1 MIRLGVLF
9 PEHLNLNGDYGN
21 LEVIARQLEWRGMSC
36 EIVAVGTHAE
46 LTSDLDFLFIG
57 HGSSAAW
64 ASIYEEFRGLLAPLK
79 ALLSAGIPGMSVS
92 TGFEQ
97 MVRGSLFEGLT
108 VNSLSS
114 RTSKFVVEQDAKSEV
129 LGYLNTDVDLPII
142 HRESNF
148 IGTML
153 HGPILAKNPALLE
166 EVLLKICSRAGLE
179 LAPFHSNEKAGLLA
193 DLVDKVWELERELA
207 SE

>member
-9 PEHLNLNGDYGN
+9 PENLNLNGDYGN
-21 LEVIARQLEWRGMSC
+21 LEVVARQLEWRGMAS

-46 LTSDLDFLFIG
+46 LTSGLDFLLVG

-64 ASIYEEFRGLLAPLK
+64 ASIHEEFRGLLDPLK
-79 ALLSAGIPGMSVS
+79 ALLAAGMPGLSVS
-92 TGFEQ
+92 TGFEY
-97 MVRGSLFEGLT
+97 MVRGSVFEGLN

-114 RTSKFVVEQDAKSEV
+114 RTSKFVVEQDVKGEV

-153 HGPILAKNPALLE
+153 HGPILAKNPTLLE
-166 EVLLKICSRAGLE
+166 EVLLKISSNAGVE
-179 LAPFHSNEKAGLLA
+179 LAPVDASEKAGLLA
-193 DLVDKVWELERELA
+193 DLVDKVWVLERELA

>member
-21 LEVIARQLEWRGMSC
+21 LEVISRQLEWRGMAS
-36 EIVAVGTHAE
+36 EIVEVRSQAE
-46 LTSDLDFLFIG
+46 LTSGLDFILIG
-57 HGSSAAW
+57 HGSNAAW
-64 ASIYEEFRGLLAPLK
+64 ASVDDEFRGLLVTFK
-79 ALLSAGIPGMSVS
+79 ALMTAGLPGMSVS

-97 MVRGSLFEGLT
+97 MVRGSVFEGLT
-108 VNSLSS
+108 LTTVSERS
-114 RTSKFVVEQDAKSEV
+114 SKFVVEQDDEGEV

-142 HRESNF
+142 HREYNF

-166 EVLLKICSRAGLE
+166 EVLLKISTHAARE
-179 LAPFHSNEKAGLLA
+179 LAVIQASEKADLLA
-193 DLVDKVWELERELA
+193 DLVDKVWELERDLA

>member
-9 PEHLNLNGDYGN
+9 PEQLNLNGDYGN
-21 LEVIARQLEWRGMSC
+21 VEVVARQLEWRGMAS
-36 EIVAVGTHAE
+36 EIVAVGTKAE
-46 LTSDLDFLFIG
+46 LTSGLDFLLVG

-64 ASIYEEFRGLLAPLK
+64 ASIDEKFRCLLDPLK
-79 ALLSAGIPGMSVS
+79 ALLAAGMPGMSVS

-97 MVRGSLFEGLT
+97 MVRGSVFEGLN

-114 RTSKFVVEQDAKSEV
+114 RTSKFVVGQDVNGEV

-153 HGPILAKNPALLE
+153 HGPILAKNPTLLE
-166 EVLLKICSRAGLE
+166 EVLLKISSNAGLE
-179 LAPFHSNEKAGLLA
+179 LAPIDASEKAGLLA
-193 DLVDKVWELERELA
+193 DLVDKVWELERDLA

>member
-21 LEVIARQLEWRGMSC
+21 LEVIARQLEWRGMAS
-36 EIVAVGTHAE
+36 EIVAVGTRAE
-46 LTSDLDFLFIG
+46 LTSDLDFLLVG

-64 ASIYEEFRGLLAPLK
+64 ASIDSEFRGLLATLK
-79 ALLSAGIPGMSVS
+79 VLLSAGMPGMSVS
-92 TGFEQ
+92 SGFEQ
-97 MVRGSLFEGLT
+97 MVRGSVFEGLT
-108 VNSLSS
+108 ANSLSS
-114 RTSKFVVEQDAKSEV
+114 RTSKFVVEQDVEGEV
-129 LGYLNTDVDLPII
+129 LGYLNADVDLPII

-153 HGPILAKNPALLE
+153 HGPILAKNPILLE
-166 EVLLKICSRAGLE
+166 EVLLKICSSAGLE
-179 LAPFHSNEKAGLLA
+179 LAPFQANEKAGLLA

>member
-21 LEVIARQLEWRGMSC
+21 LEVIARQLEWRGMTC
-36 EIVAVGTHAE
+36 EVISVGSRAE
-46 LTSDLDFLFIG
+46 LTSGLDFLLIG

-64 ASIYEEFRGLLAPLK
+64 ASIDEEFRGLLTPLK
-79 ALLSAGIPGMSVS
+79 ALLAAGLPGMAVS
-92 TGFEQ
+92 SGFER
-97 MVRGSLFEGLT
+97 MVRGSLFEKLD

-114 RTSKFVVEQDAKSEV
+114 RTSKFVVEQDVDGEV

-148 IGTML
+148 LGTML
-153 HGPILAKNPALLE
+153 HGPILAKNPTLLE
-166 EVLLKICSRAGLE
+166 EILLKISSNAGLE
-179 LAPFHSNEKAGLLA
+179 LAPIYANEKASLLA
-193 DLVDKVWELERELA
+193 DLVDKVWELERDLA

>member
-21 LEVIARQLEWRGMSC
+21 LEVIARQLEWRGMANETVEVRSN
-36 EIVAVGTHAE
+36 AE
-46 LTSDLDFLFIG
+46 LTSGLDFLLIG
-57 HGSSAAW
+57 HGSNAAW
-64 ASIYEEFRGLLAPLK
+64 ASIDDDFRGLLVTLK
-79 ALLSAGIPGMSVS
+79 ALMAAGLPGMSVS

-97 MVRGSLFEGLT
+97 MVRGSVFEGLMLST
-108 VNSLSS
+108 VSS
-114 RTSKFVVEQDAKSEV
+114 RISKFVVEQDDEGDV
-129 LGYLNTDVDLPII
+129 LGYLNTDVNLPII
-142 HRESNF
+142 HREFNF

-166 EVLLKICSRAGLE
+166 EVLLKISTHAARE
-179 LAPFHSNEKAGLLA
+179 LAVIQASEKADLLA
-193 DLVDKVWELERELA
+193 DLVDKIWELERDLA

>member
-21 LEVIARQLEWRGMSC
+21 IEVISRQLEWRGMAS
-36 EIVAVGTHAE
+36 EIVAVGTPSE
-46 LTSDLDFLFIG
+46 LASGLDFLLIG

-64 ASIYEEFRGLLAPLK
+64 ESIDEEFRGLLAPLK
-79 ALLSAGIPGMSVS
+79 ALLAGGLPGMSVS
-92 TGFEQ
+92 SGFEQ
-97 MVRGSLFEGLT
+97 MVRGSVFEGLT
-108 VNSLSS
+108 ANSVSS
-114 RTSKFVVEQDAKSEV
+114 RTSKFVVQQDVEGEV
-129 LGYLNTDVDLPII
+129 LGYLNADVDLPII

-166 EVLLKICSRAGLE
+166 EVLFKICSSAGLE
-179 LAPFHSNEKAGLLA
+179 LGPLHANEKAGLLA

>member
-21 LEVIARQLEWRGMSC
+21 LEVISRQLEWRRMAS
-36 EIVAVGTHAE
+36 EIVAVGSPAE
-46 LTSDLDFLFIG
+46 LSSGLDFLLIG

-64 ASIYEEFRGLLAPLK
+64 ASIDAEFRGLLATLK
-79 ALLSAGIPGMSVS
+79 ALMAAGLPGMSVS

-97 MVRGSLFEGLT
+97 MVRGSLFEKLT

-114 RTSKFVVEQDAKSEV
+114 RTSKFVVEQDVEGEV

-148 IGTML
+148 LGTML
-153 HGPILAKNPALLE
+153 HGPILAKNPTLLE
-166 EVLLKICSRAGLE
+166 EMLLKISANAGLE
-179 LAPFHSNEKAGLLA
+179 LAPIYANEKAGLLA
-193 DLVDKVWELERELA
+193 DLVDKVWELERDLA

>member
-21 LEVIARQLEWRGMSC
+21 LEVISRQLEWRGMAS
-36 EIVAVGTHAE
+36 EIVKVGTHDE
-46 LTSDLDFLFIG
+46 LNSDLDFLLIG

-64 ASIYEEFRGLLAPLK
+64 ASIDEEFRGLLAPIK
-79 ALLSAGIPGMSVS
+79 ALLAAGMPGLSVS

-97 MVRGSLFEGLT
+97 MVRGSVFEGLT
-108 VNSLSS
+108 VNNLTS
-114 RTSKFVVEQDAKSEV
+114 RISKFVVKQDVEGEV
-129 LGYLNTDVDLPII
+129 LGYLNADVDLPII

-153 HGPILAKNPALLE
+153 HGPILAKNPILLE
-166 EVLLKICSRAGLE
+166 EVLLKISSSAGLE
-179 LAPFHSNEKAGLLA
+179 VAPLHSNEKAGLLA